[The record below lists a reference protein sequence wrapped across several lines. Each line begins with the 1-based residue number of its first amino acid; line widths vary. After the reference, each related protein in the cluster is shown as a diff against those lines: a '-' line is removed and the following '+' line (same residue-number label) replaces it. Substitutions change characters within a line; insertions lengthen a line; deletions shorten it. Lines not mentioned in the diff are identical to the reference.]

1 MAAAALVSVSMVS
14 CDLFRLDN
22 FDAPDGS
29 LTGRIIDA
37 ETKENVQSD
46 IIEGTMLRF
55 IEHGYDN
62 PQPQY
67 MRVKCDGTYANLLMF
82 QGEYEIVPD
91 ARNFMPVDPVTIQV
105 GKNTVYDFEV
115 IPYIRILD
123 PSVAKAGHDV
133 TATFRVQ
140 SNTTDAV
147 KKVGLYVSDQPIV
160 GEPMRKCCIEA
171 NVNTVMDSES
181 TMKLVM
187 NMARFTA
194 DLKENHDYWFR
205 IGAQSAVGGAKFN
218 YAPAVLLNIGEIEE
232 EPEPDYNSLRDCDD
246 LDGWNA
252 PPVYLDFS
260 DPRQGMSSLRNDFE
274 GNVVIFQCNI
284 PVPVNARVSK
294 EKGILAMELYVSDVS
309 LGDWESGDSSIEISS
324 SGIHDR
330 NELGWPLRKESLNL
344 HNGWNH
350 LELPLASAIP
360 SGGDIDLTAINWI
373 RIYHTKLPGGI
384 TFKLDHMRFIEA
396 E

>member
-14 CDLFRLDN
+14 CDLFKLDN

-37 ETKENVQSD
+37 ETGENVQSD
-46 IIEGTMLRF
+46 IIEGTTLRF

-82 QGEYEIVPD
+82 QGEYEIVPEV
-91 ARNFMPVDPVTIQV
+91 RNFMPVDPVTINV
-105 GKNTVYDFEV
+105 GKNTVLDFEV

-123 PSVAKAGHDV
+123 PVITKDGNNV

-187 NMARFTA
+187 NVARFTA

-324 SGIHDR
+324 SGIHDK

>member
-46 IIEGTMLRF
+46 IIEGTMWRF

-123 PSVAKAGHDV
+123 PSITKEGNNV

-324 SGIHDR
+324 SGIHDK